1 MLPFAL
7 SPSRAGDFKTCPL
20 LFRFRAIERL
30 PEPPSPAAT
39 KGTVAHLALQR
50 LFGLRPQ
57 ERTIAAAL
65 DLLPGAWAATVGPDD
80 HAVLFGTG
88 PEADRRAAAALADT
102 ERFVRNYF
110 ELEDPTALQPAG
122 LELRLRSRVGDLD
135 IVGVL
140 DRLDR
145 GPDGTW
151 VVSDYKTG
159 RIPGERRETTSFF
172 ACKVYALLLRD
183 LVGELPQRLRLLYLD
198 EPTTLVVEPS
208 AAEVDAAGR
217 LLAAMGRTLAAALA
231 RDEWPART
239 SYFCDLCPHR
249 GICPA
254 HTDTHDH
261 GEEPAG
267 TGAVAP
273 TPVPVA
279 VTAGT
284 RL

>member
-39 KGTVAHLALQR
+39 KGSVTHLALQR
-50 LFGLRPQ
+50 LFGLQPR
-57 ERTIAAAL
+57 ERTVDAAL
-65 DLLPGAWAATVGPDD
+65 ALLPGAWAATVGPDD

-88 PEADRRAAAALADT
+88 PDAGDRAAAALVDT

-110 ELEDPTALQPAG
+110 ELEDPTSLQPVG
-122 LELRLRSRVGDLD
+122 LELRLRTRVGDLD

-145 GPDGTW
+145 HDDGTW

-159 RIPGERRETTSFF
+159 RLPGVRRETTSFF

-217 LLAAMGRTLAAALA
+217 LLNAMGRTLAAATE

-239 SYFCDLCPHR
+239 SYFCNLCPHR

-254 HTDTHDH
+254 H
-261 GEEPAG
+261 EG
-267 TGAVAP
+267 TTAAA
-273 TPVPVA
+273 PVPVA
-279 VTAGT
+279 VAAGAP
-284 RL
+284 R